1 MDIETIKTNGQK
13 MREMANTFGNKYY
26 ELLGNKVGIEGKEI
40 QEAINECY
48 KELIEEVSK

>member
-13 MREMANTFGNKYY
+13 MREMAYKFGNKYY
-26 ELLGNKVGIEGKEI
+26 DLLGDKIIYGKEI
-40 QEAINECY
+40 QEAIDECY